1 MPERTEIATTHGL
14 ADLIQQ
20 LVHAMTDPGAPYG
33 LIDDILGE
41 VEARYGA
48 GLVSIAA
55 FEAEQRIESFQW
67 AARRWDGTIH
77 TAESEGA
84 ARLRVCSAN
93 GEPSKRNWYTAVL
106 FRATPDGEWV
116 EVASDV

>member
-1 MPERTEIATTHGL
+1 MPERTVIAAADGL

-20 LVHAMTDPGAPYG
+20 LAHAMTNPDAPYG
-33 LIDDILGE
+33 LIDDVLGE

-48 GLVSIAA
+48 DLVSVAA
-55 FEAEQRIESFQW
+55 SEAEQRIEGFQW
-67 AARRWDGTIH
+67 AARRWDGEIH

-84 ARLRVCSAN
+84 ARLRVRRAN
-93 GEPSKRNWYTAVL
+93 GDPSKRNWYTAVL
-106 FRATPDGEWV
+106 FRAKPDGEWV